1 MTREV
6 ADSSPIESLAR
17 LLGGLRRSF
26 GAEII
31 DVRDDL
37 DGGIVVDVKVNAG
50 QVLLTGR
57 RMVRERV
64 SLTLDRS
71 HELVDRTRQLQR
83 RNEELTRQMA
93 IICEANRA
101 GMRDSRARMQ
111 DVRRL
116 RLEAAAPAAGGAR

>member
-1 MTREV
+1 MPREIV
-6 ADSSPIESLAR
+6 DAPIESLAR
-17 LLGGLRRSF
+17 LLGSLRRSF

-37 DGGIVVDVKVNAG
+37 EGGIVVDVKVNAER
-50 QVLLTGR
+50 VLVTGR
-57 RMVRERV
+57 RMVLEQV

-93 IICEANRA
+93 IICEANRV
-101 GMRDSRARMQ
+101 GMRNSRARMRDAQ
-111 DVRRL
+111 RL
-116 RLEAAAPAAGGAR
+116 RLKAAAPAAGGAR